1 MKGEAGVGGR
11 TDGAMPSRKRRP
23 ADNASS
29 GVESPARLERKYRE
43 IAELTRPRCMEEC
56 PEPGACCAPRYCD
69 EAERRAG
76 EFGVRLSVQRHPS
89 LKFMGA
95 AGCVAPPYLRPLC
108 AVHVCEFH
116 VLRDP
121 RFAGRYLALREE
133 VCVLEEKLGPSW
145 PRGMARDYRE

>member
-1 MKGEAGVGGR
+1 M
-11 TDGAMPSRKRRP
+11 DGALPPRKRGP
-23 ADNASS
+23 ADIAPS
-29 GVESPARLERKYRE
+29 GMEPPAPLERKYRE
-43 IAELTRPRCMEEC
+43 IAEFTRPRCMEEC
-56 PEPGACCAPRYCD
+56 PEPGACCASRYCD

-89 LKFMGA
+89 LKFMGEG
-95 AGCVAPPYLRPLC
+95 GCVVPPYLRPLC

-121 RFAGRYLALREE
+121 PFAGRYLALREE